1 MAEKA
6 TVTPTAAYVPG
17 TDRATIEANR
27 VYQDALRKLNESLDL
42 RKNRTFD
49 PMLLAAAQGFL
60 APTKTGSF
68 MESLGRVAGSVGEA
82 QEKSIA
88 EQQQEAQQRL
98 AVAQSGLELER
109 LRQRERILGGGNLG
123 MSGMPSA
130 GGLPGPA
137 TPGAPAGPAMPAGP
151 VSAAGPATPGAP
163 AAGGL
168 PGALP
173 TGGGL
178 PSMRPPPGFEGIQGV
193 QVAPPDPDFITPER
207 YIQAAM
213 LDPKKSAQDILKEA
227 QEIAQKRYHESEV
240 GVRDRATGLF
250 YAYPKGELVEREIN
264 GATYKVDSRTAA
276 LLDMYRANNDPR
288 YWGLA
293 DRVIKGPDRPGAA
306 SGAASGAAP
315 GAGDETT
322 AGLRSEGQKQ
332 AEEEERKAR
341 ASKLGTKAAEREAS
355 VTQNDRTAR
364 QIYGITG
371 RVGNYLGES
380 QNYFGIFQRPG
391 LMSAVGNF
399 VSQGVQ
405 TPGGSIN
412 FPGLQQAVTQLM
424 PGASQRDLDN
434 IQKAAADLAEMELLF
449 TRIYLQGQGQ
459 VTEGER
465 RIVQRIPGGV
475 SNSPEVLRTRLNLLK
490 ERSQF
495 DMDVA
500 AAWDVWEK
508 QNPGKSFLRFERS
521 EMYKDLEKKFEE
533 RIADMEKRMP
543 AIPSSQ
549 RPPQTAR
556 PGTNRNLDAARE
568 RVNRELQGGPTRQP

>member
-1 MAEKA
+1 MADKA
-6 TVTPTAAYVPG
+6 PITPTAAYVPG
-17 TDRATIEANR
+17 TDPATIQANR
-27 VYQDALRKLNESLDL
+27 TYQEALRKLNESLDL

-68 MESLGRVAGSVGEA
+68 MESLGRVAGAVGEA

-98 AVAQSGLELER
+98 GVAQSGLELER

-123 MSGMPSA
+123 MPGMPSA

-137 TPGAPAGPAMPAGP
+137 TPGAPAAPTGP

-163 AAGGL
+163 PSGGL
-168 PGALP
+168 PGAAP
-173 TGGGL
+173 TATGGGL
-178 PSMRPPPGFEGIQGV
+178 PGKPPGFAGVEGV
-193 QVAPPDPDFITPER
+193 QVAPPNPDIISSQR

-227 QEIAQKRYHESEV
+227 QEIEQKRYQTKEG
-240 GVRDRATGLF
+240 GVLDLATGMF
-250 YAYPKGELVEREIN
+250 YAFPKGDLVEREIN
-264 GATYKVDSRTAA
+264 GQTFKVDAKSAA

-288 YWGLA
+288 YWSLA
-293 DRVIKGPDRPGAA
+293 DRIVKGPDRPGAPA
-306 SGAASGAAP
+306 GAAG
-315 GAGDETT
+315 ETT
-322 AGLRSEGQKQ
+322 GELRSEGQKRLS
-332 AEEEERKAR
+332 EEEEKAR
-341 ASKLGTKAAEREAS
+341 AAKLGTRAAEREAA

-412 FPGLQQAVTQLM
+412 FPGLQQAVTQLL
-424 PGASQRDLDN
+424 PGVQQKDLDN

-500 AAWDVWEK
+500 AAWDEWEK
-508 QNPGKSFLRFERS
+508 KNPGKSFLRFERS
-521 EMYKDLEKKFEE
+521 DMYKDLERNFEKRLGE
-533 RIADMEKRMP
+533 MEKRLP
-543 AIPSSQ
+543 ALPSSQ
-549 RPPQTAR
+549 RPAQTTR
-556 PGTNRNLDAARE
+556 PGANPGLDAARQ
-568 RVNRELQGGPTRQP
+568 RVERELQGGQSGQR

>member
-1 MAEKA
+1 MSDKA
-6 TVTPTAAYVPG
+6 PATPAVAYVPG
-17 TDRATIEANR
+17 TDPATVEANR

-98 AVAQSGLELER
+98 GVAQSGLELER

-123 MSGMPSA
+123 MPSMA
-130 GGLPGPA
+130 PTGGLPGPA
-137 TPGAPAGPAMPAGP
+137 APGAPAGPVSATGP
-151 VSAAGPATPGAP
+151 VTPGAPGAP

-168 PGALP
+168 PGAAP
-173 TGGGL
+173 TATGGGL
-178 PSMRPPPGFEGIQGV
+178 PGKPPGFAGVEGV
-193 QVAPPDPDFITPER
+193 QVAPPNPDIISGQR

-213 LDPKKSAQDILKEA
+213 LDTKKPAQDILKEA
-227 QEIAQKRYHESEV
+227 QEMEQKRYQTKEG
-240 GVRDRATGLF
+240 GVLDLATGMF
-250 YAYPKGELVEREIN
+250 YAFPKGDLVEREIN
-264 GATYKVDSRTAA
+264 GSTYKVDAKSAA

-288 YWGLA
+288 YWALA
-293 DRVIKGPDRPGAA
+293 DRIVKGPDRPGAP
-306 SGAASGAAP
+306 GAAGAA
-315 GAGDETT
+315 GETT
-322 AGLRSEGQKQ
+322 GELRSEGQKRLS
-332 AEEEERKAR
+332 EEEEKAR
-341 ASKLGTKAAEREAS
+341 AAKLGTKAAEREAA
-355 VTQNDRTAR
+355 VTEADRNAR
-364 QIYGITG
+364 RIYGITG

-391 LMSAVGNF
+391 MMSAIGNF

-412 FPGLQQAVTQLM
+412 FPGLQQAVTQLL
-424 PGASQRDLDN
+424 PGVQQRDLDN

-449 TRIYLQGQGQ
+449 TRIYLSGQGQ

-500 AAWDVWEK
+500 AAWDEWEK
-508 QNPGKSFLRFERS
+508 KNPGKSFLRFERS
-521 EMYKDLEKKFEE
+521 DMYKDLEKKFEE
-533 RIADMEKRMP
+533 RLADMEKRMP

-549 RPPQTAR
+549 RPAPSAR
-556 PGTNRNLDAARE
+556 PGTNPGLDAARE
-568 RVNRELQGGPTRQP
+568 RARRELEKK

>member
-1 MAEKA
+1 MADKA
-6 TVTPTAAYVPG
+6 TAIPPAAYVPG
-17 TDRATIEANR
+17 TDPATLEANR

-49 PMLLAAAQGFL
+49 PMMLAAAQGFL

-109 LRQRERILGGGNLG
+109 LRQRERILGGGLG
-123 MSGMPSA
+123 MPGMGPA
-130 GGLPGPA
+130 GGLPGPSA
-137 TPGAPAGPAMPAGP
+137 PGAPAAPTGP
-151 VSAAGPATPGAP
+151 VSAAGPAAPGAP

-168 PGALP
+168 PGAAP
-173 TGGGL
+173 AAVSGGL
-178 PSMRPPPGFEGIQGV
+178 PGKPPGFAGVEGV
-193 QVAPPDPDFITPER
+193 QVAPPNPDIISSQR

-213 LDPKKSAQDILKEA
+213 LDPKISAQDILKQA
-227 QEIAQKRYHESEV
+227 QEIEQKRYQTKEG
-240 GVRDRATGLF
+240 GVLDLATGMF
-250 YAYPKGELVEREIN
+250 YAFPKGDLVEREIN
-264 GATYKVDSRTAA
+264 GQTFKVDAKSAA

-288 YWGLA
+288 YWSLA
-293 DRVIKGPDRPGAA
+293 DRIVKGPDRPGAPA
-306 SGAASGAAP
+306 GAAG
-315 GAGDETT
+315 ETT
-322 AGLRSEGQKQ
+322 GELRSEGQKRLS
-332 AEEEERKAR
+332 EEEEKAR
-341 ASKLGTKAAEREAS
+341 AAKLGTKAAEREAA

-412 FPGLQQAVTQLM
+412 FPGLQQAVTQLL
-424 PGASQRDLDN
+424 PGVQQKDLDN

-500 AAWDVWEK
+500 AAWDEWEK
-508 QNPGKSFLRFERS
+508 KNPGKSFLRFERS
-521 EMYKDLEKKFEE
+521 EMYKDLERNFEKRLGE
-533 RIADMEKRMP
+533 MEKRLP

-549 RPPQTAR
+549 RPAQTAR
-556 PGTNRNLDAARE
+556 PGTNPGLDAARE
-568 RVNRELQGGPTRQP
+568 RARRELEKR

>member
-1 MAEKA
+1 MSDKA
-6 TVTPTAAYVPG
+6 PATPAVAYVPG
-17 TDRATIEANR
+17 TDPATVEANR

-98 AVAQSGLELER
+98 GVAQSGLELER

-123 MSGMPSA
+123 MPSMA
-130 GGLPGPA
+130 PTGGLPGPA
-137 TPGAPAGPAMPAGP
+137 APGAPTGP
-151 VSAAGPATPGAP
+151 VSATGPVTPGAPGAP

-168 PGALP
+168 PGAAP
-173 TGGGL
+173 TATGGGL
-178 PSMRPPPGFEGIQGV
+178 PGKPPGFAGVEGV
-193 QVAPPDPDFITPER
+193 QVAPPNPDIISGQR

-213 LDPKKSAQDILKEA
+213 LDTKKPAQDILKEA
-227 QEIAQKRYHESEV
+227 QEMEQKRYQTKEG
-240 GVRDRATGLF
+240 GVLDLATGMF
-250 YAYPKGELVEREIN
+250 YAFPKGDLVEREIN
-264 GATYKVDSRTAA
+264 GSTYKVDAKSAA

-288 YWGLA
+288 YWALA
-293 DRVIKGPDRPGAA
+293 DRIVKGPDRPGAP
-306 SGAASGAAP
+306 GAAGAA
-315 GAGDETT
+315 GEATGE
-322 AGLRSEGQKQ
+322 LRSEGQKRLS
-332 AEEEERKAR
+332 EEEEKAR
-341 ASKLGTKAAEREAS
+341 AAKLGTKAAEREAA
-355 VTQNDRTAR
+355 VTEADRNAR
-364 QIYGITG
+364 RIYGITG

-391 LMSAVGNF
+391 MMSAIGNF

-412 FPGLQQAVTQLM
+412 FPGLQQAVTQLL
-424 PGASQRDLDN
+424 PGVQQRDLDN

-449 TRIYLQGQGQ
+449 TRIYLSGQGQ

-500 AAWDVWEK
+500 AAWDEWEK
-508 QNPGKSFLRFERS
+508 KNPGKSFLRFERS
-521 EMYKDLEKKFEE
+521 DMYKDLEKKFEE
-533 RIADMEKRMP
+533 RLADMEKRMP

-549 RPPQTAR
+549 RPAPSAR
-556 PGTNRNLDAARE
+556 PGTNPGLDAARE
-568 RVNRELQGGPTRQP
+568 RARRELEKK

>member
-1 MAEKA
+1 MADKA
-6 TVTPTAAYVPG
+6 PATPAVAYVPG
-17 TDRATIEANR
+17 TDAATIEANR
-27 VYQDALRKLNESLDL
+27 VYQEALRKLNESLDL

-68 MESLGRVAGSVGEA
+68 MESLGRVAGAVGEA

-98 AVAQSGLELER
+98 GVAQSGLELER
-109 LRQRERILGGGNLG
+109 LRQRERILRGGNLG
-123 MSGMPSA
+123 MPGMPSA

-137 TPGAPAGPAMPAGP
+137 TPGAPAGPATPAGP

-163 AAGGL
+163 PSGGL
-168 PGALP
+168 PGAAP
-173 TGGGL
+173 TATGGGL
-178 PSMRPPPGFEGIQGV
+178 PAKPPGFSGVEGV
-193 QVAPPDPDFITPER
+193 QVAPPNPDIITSQR
-207 YIQAAM
+207 YIEAAL
-213 LDPKKSAQDILKEA
+213 LDPKTSAQDILKQA
-227 QEIAQKRYHESEV
+227 QEMEQKRYQTKEG
-240 GVRDRATGLF
+240 GVLDLATGMF
-250 YAYPKGELVEREIN
+250 YAFPKGDLVEREIN
-264 GATYKVDSRTAA
+264 GSTFKVDAKSAA

-288 YWGLA
+288 YWSLA
-293 DRVIKGPDRPGAA
+293 DRIVKGPDRPGAPA
-306 SGAASGAAP
+306 GAAGAA
-315 GAGDETT
+315 GETT
-322 AGLRSEGQKQ
+322 GELRSEGQKRLS
-332 AEEEERKAR
+332 EEEEKAR
-341 ASKLGTKAAEREAS
+341 AAKLGTKAAEREAA

-500 AAWDVWEK
+500 AAWDEWEK
-508 QNPGKSFLRFERS
+508 KNPGKSFLRFERS

-533 RIADMEKRMP
+533 RLGEMEKRMP

-549 RPPQTAR
+549 RPAQAAR
-556 PGTNRNLDAARE
+556 PGTNPGLDAARE
-568 RVNRELQGGPTRQP
+568 RARRELEKK

>member
-1 MAEKA
+1 MAEK
-6 TVTPTAAYVPG
+6 TPAIPTGAAYVPG
-17 TDRATIEANR
+17 TDPATLEANR

-98 AVAQSGLELER
+98 GVAQSGLELER
-109 LRQRERILGGGNLG
+109 LRQRERILGGGLG
-123 MSGMPSA
+123 MPGMAPA

-137 TPGAPAGPAMPAGP
+137 APGAP
-151 VSAAGPATPGAP
+151 AAGPATPTGP
-163 AAGGL
+163 AAAAGPGGL
-168 PGALP
+168 PGAAPAP

-178 PSMRPPPGFEGIQGV
+178 PGKPPGFAGVEGV
-193 QVAPPDPDFITPER
+193 QVSPPNPEIISSQR

-213 LDPKKSAQDILKEA
+213 LDPKKPAQDILKEA
-227 QEIAQKRYHESEV
+227 QEIEQKRYQTKEG
-240 GVRDRATGLF
+240 GVLDLATGMF
-250 YAYPKGELVEREIN
+250 YAFPKGDLVEREIN
-264 GATYKVDSRTAA
+264 GQTFKVDAKSAA

-288 YWGLA
+288 YYSLA
-293 DRVIKGPDRPGAA
+293 DRIVKGPDRPGAT
-306 SGAASGAAP
+306 GEG
-315 GAGDETT
+315 
-322 AGLRSEGQKQ
+322 GLRSEGEKQ

-341 ASKLGTKAAEREAS
+341 ATKLGTKAAEREAAVS
-355 VTQNDRTAR
+355 ENDRNAR
-364 QIYGITG
+364 RIYGITG

-391 LMSAVGNF
+391 LMSAIGNF

-405 TPGGSIN
+405 TPSGSIN
-412 FPGLQQAVTQLM
+412 FPALQQSVTQLL
-424 PGASQRDLDN
+424 PGVQQRDLDN

-475 SNSPEVLRTRLNLLK
+475 SNSPDVLRTRLNLLK

-500 AAWDVWEK
+500 NAWDAWEK

-521 EMYKDLEKKFEE
+521 DMFKDLEKKYEE
-533 RIADMEKRMP
+533 RLAEMERRLP
-543 AIPSSQ
+543 ALPSAQ
-549 RPPQTAR
+549 RPAATTR
-556 PGTNRNLDAARE
+556 PGQNPGLDAARE
-568 RVNRELQGGPTRQP
+568 RARRELGQ